1 MGIALE
7 GLLASACGNLAGR
20 GFFFSGASAYSGGVR
35 TAPVFLLDEVELA
48 VCKSV
53 SAYMADRNTEFCQL
67 AIDASP

>member
-20 GFFFSGASAYSGGVR
+20 GFFSGACAYSGGVR
-35 TAPVFLLDEVELA
+35 TAPVFLLDEAELA
-48 VCKSV
+48 ACKSG